1 MDTNSLK
8 YKEESAY
15 ATLDCC
21 HKILKNKKSHE
32 KCCQITYLPK
42 GQELYDYISFLQ
54 IKSAI
59 PT

>member
-21 HKILKNKKSHE
+21 HKILKNEKSHE
-32 KCCQITYLPK
+32 KNYQTMYSAED
-42 GQELYDYISFLQ
+42 QEFYDYICFLQ
-54 IKSAI
+54 IKSTM
-59 PT
+59 PS